1 MLPITGLRRTEGAPR
16 SRTLSRVVAGVAA
29 AALACSRQATPPS
42 DATALDAA
50 PGQVP
55 EQVTNG
61 QPAPEQ
67 LPAAPVQ
74 DGATLPAPA
83 TAPTPASARVPAP
96 TPAPVP
102 VTAAVAVAGSE
113 ERPLALDAA
122 TAIDPA
128 SSFKLEVAVHLIDGR
143 LALLDDHDAMVA
155 SSGTMELGSAW
166 TRYQLTPGEPLSPG
180 ATYTL
185 RLDGA
190 SSRDAHDPAG
200 RAFTP
205 VKLQLLIAGERLPP
219 PPRRPRRRRRAR

>member
-74 DGATLPAPA
+74 DGATL
-83 TAPTPASARVPAP
+83 RVPAP

>member
-74 DGATLPAPA
+74 DGATL
-83 TAPTPASARVPAP
+83 RVPAP

-205 VKLQLLIAGERLPP
+205 VKLQLLIAGERPAP